1 MAYSRF
7 TLNKQEKMTI
17 GALLVLALIHFL
29 NQTFP
34 RLAMFWSRTLGQ
46 TSETISNVGE
56 TASTLAIGYT
66 ILKISKVIPGYGRLA
81 GMVLGYG
88 LILASLIPLF
98 MQGRSLS
105 DVLSGLGGNNNG
117 QVNG

>member
-17 GALLVLALIHFL
+17 GFLLVLALIHFL

-46 TSETISNVGE
+46 TGETVSNVGE
-56 TASTLAIGYT
+56 TVSTLSIGYV
-66 ILKISKVIPGYGRLA
+66 ILKLSKVVPGYGRFA

-98 MQGRSLS
+98 MQGRTLS
-105 DVLSGLGGNNNG
+105 DVLGGNNNG

>member
-7 TLNKQEKMTI
+7 TLNKQEKQTI
-17 GALLVLALIHFL
+17 GALLVLALVHFL

-46 TSETISNVGE
+46 SAETVSNVGE
-56 TASTLAIGYT
+56 TVSTVAIGYA
-66 ILKISKVIPGYGRLA
+66 ILKVSKVVPGYGRLA
-81 GMVLGYG
+81 GMILGYG

-98 MQGRSLS
+98 MKGRSLS
-105 DVLSGLGGNNNG
+105 DVLGGSGNG
-117 QVNG
+117 QVGG

>member
-17 GALLVLALIHFL
+17 GFLLVLALVHFL

-46 TSETISNVGE
+46 TGE
-56 TASTLAIGYT
+56 TVSTVAIGYA
-66 ILKISKVIPGYGRLA
+66 ILKVSKVVPGYGRLA

-98 MQGRSLS
+98 MKGRSLS
-105 DVLSGLGGNNNG
+105 DVLGGSGNG

>member
-7 TLNKQEKMTI
+7 TLNKQEKQTI
-17 GALLVLALIHFL
+17 GALLILALVHFL

-34 RLAMFWSRTLGQ
+34 RLAMFWTRTLGQ
-46 TSETISNVGE
+46 SAETVSNVGE
-56 TASTLAIGYT
+56 TVSTVAIGYA
-66 ILKISKVIPGYGRLA
+66 ILKVSKVLPGYGRLA

-105 DVLSGLGGNNNG
+105 DVLGGSGNG

>member
-7 TLNKQEKMTI
+7 TLNKQEKQTI
-17 GALLVLALIHFL
+17 GVLLVLALVHFL

-34 RLAMFWSRTLGQ
+34 RLAQFWSNTLGQ
-46 TSETISNVGE
+46 TGETVSNVGE
-56 TASTLAIGYT
+56 TVSTLSIGYV
-66 ILKISKVIPGYGRLA
+66 IVKISSKIIGVGRIA

-98 MQGRSLS
+98 MEGRTLS
-105 DVLSGLGGNNNG
+105 DVLGGGGNSPS
-117 QVNG
+117 